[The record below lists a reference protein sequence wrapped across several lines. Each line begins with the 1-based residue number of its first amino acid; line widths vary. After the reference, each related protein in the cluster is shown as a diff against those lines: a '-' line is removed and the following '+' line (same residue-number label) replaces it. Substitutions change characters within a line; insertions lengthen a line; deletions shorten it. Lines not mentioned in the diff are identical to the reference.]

1 MHAGTDFSSEM
12 EEGPG
17 WFLRK
22 HCLRD
27 LAQESFGPPTRPYV
41 PPLRPHFPT
50 SSSKGMNVHIMVT
63 VVLSIPNSQR
73 PCAFCV
79 SYPSP
84 HTVHM
89 SPFLSMHVSPGI
101 STVWVQPLLP
111 TMRLLPGQVRVLCDM
126 PGAQM
131 FHVDVSMEQFL
142 PTALQQETKVAA
154 LPAMC
159 FLPMSTGEL
168 CRVFLAGP
176 LCCGSQKSPKAPLL
190 KSLPMFPSWLR
201 LCCLLAYKVPIET
214 ASPGKLPAIQ
224 VLVSGALHQVPSKQK
239 A

>member
-1 MHAGTDFSSEM
+1 MHAGTDFSSER

-22 HCLRD
+22 HCLRA
-27 LAQESFGPPTRPYV
+27 LAQESSGPPTRPYV

-50 SSSKGMNVHIMVT
+50 SPSEGMNVHIMVT

-89 SPFLSMHVSPGI
+89 SSFLSVHVSPGI

-111 TMRLLPGQVRVLCDM
+111 TMRLLPGQVRVLRDI

-154 LPAMC
+154 PPCAFC
-159 FLPMSTGEL
+159 PCPQENSEECSWQAL
-168 CRVFLAGP
+168 CTVALRKAPKNPFSKVFLCSHLG
-176 LCCGSQKSPKAPLL
+176 
-190 KSLPMFPSWLR
+190 
-201 LCCLLAYKVPIET
+201 
-214 ASPGKLPAIQ
+214 
-224 VLVSGALHQVPSKQK
+224 
-239 A
+239 